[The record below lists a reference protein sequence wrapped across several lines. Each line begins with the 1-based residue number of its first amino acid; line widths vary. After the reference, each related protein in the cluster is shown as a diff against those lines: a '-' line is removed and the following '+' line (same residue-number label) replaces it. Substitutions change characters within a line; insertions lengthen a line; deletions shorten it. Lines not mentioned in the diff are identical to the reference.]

1 MAFLA
6 GLASHWQLK
15 LLSLVF
21 ATALWA
27 FAVSDDTG
35 ESAYTVPV
43 NLTDLPP
50 GTEVTEVADEMVDV
64 RLQGVRHL
72 LARLSERDVRVAVSL
87 RDARPGDVVARIT
100 AENIRVPRGIRV
112 VRVTPSRVRA
122 TLERVVRVRL
132 EVAPH
137 LVGHPASGY
146 QVAAVRVEPR
156 HVDVK
161 VSGAEAAAVQ
171 RLDTAP
177 VDVEG
182 ARATV
187 TREVGL
193 VAPAGIDLAEGRRVT
208 VTVEVVPA
216 R

>member
-6 GLASHWQLK
+6 ALTRHWQLK

-27 FAVSDDTG
+27 FAVSEDTG

-50 GTEVTEVADEMVDV
+50 GTEVTAVTDDMVDV
-64 RLQGVRHL
+64 RLQGVRTL

-87 RDARPGDVVARIT
+87 RDARPGDVLARIT

-132 EVAPH
+132 DVTPR
-137 LVGHPASGY
+137 LVGQPARGF
-146 QVAAVRVEPR
+146 QVGAVRVEPR
-156 HVDVK
+156 QVDVK
-161 VSGAEAAAVQ
+161 MSGPESAAVR

-187 TREVGL
+187 SREVGL

-208 VTVEVVPA
+208 VTVEVVAA